1 MDVQADTGPTQGLTE
16 NQAVELLKQRR
27 AAAKAAQTTPT
38 QAVEPTSAPA
48 EEPSADEGEEIV
60 EGEAQADEAQEAEA
74 TTPDEEPVIDYVVDG
89 KPQKASLQEAKDAL
103 ASVKHLSRLRN
114 EIVENHKQVT
124 TQVQEIQTQRQELI
138 GRLQEV
144 ESVLQSGLPT
154 PQQMQQLLDAGD
166 TAGYLKA
173 QQAHQRYAQV
183 RQYRE
188 QQSQAAKEQEA
199 AYRAQREAAEAQ
211 ELVRMQPEF
220 AKPEYVKKVYAFLT
234 EDNGYDADTIANF
247 GARELLLADEARKYR
262 EWNRNKSL
270 GIKKAVAT
278 AAMPSKAPQPRPAN
292 ERQLEELRNRLKQSG
307 SQSDAMALLR
317 AKRQLSK
324 G

>member
-1 MDVQADTGPTQGLTE
+1 MDVQADNGPTQGLTE

-27 AAAKAAQTTPT
+27 AAARAAQTTPT
-38 QAVEPTSAPA
+38 QAVEPTPAPA

-60 EGEAQADEAQEAEA
+60 EGEAQADEATEAEA
-74 TTPDEEPVIDYVVDG
+74 TTPEEEPVIDYVVDG

-144 ESVLQSGLPT
+144 EGLLQSGLPT

-199 AYRAQREAAEAQ
+199 EYRAQREAAEAQ
-211 ELVRMQPEF
+211 ELVKMQPEF

-292 ERQLEELRNRLKQSG
+292 QNQLEELRNRLRQSG
-307 SQSDAMALLR
+307 SQSDAIALLR